1 MRLLKAF
8 TVLSGQYQHM
18 TDTVTWGTTWPTI
31 TPIKIAQAGTPAGCP
46 EIVFLGCAEYKTF
59 KNVFGIN
66 TQNALPIAPQEQA
79 HTQSPLHLHITSIYR
94 TTSRKAG
101 RLGAS
106 SPQRHVLCKAAAPE
120 GVRGSR
126 VLKSHQVAVGS
137 SRGRALPPPQDG
149 GAALL
154 CSQGCA
160 RTWPCGGHTGTGW
173 SRPSRGRSPGWEQT
187 S

>member
-137 SRGRALPPPQDG
+137 SRGRALPPPAGWG
-149 GAALL
+149 GSLAL
-154 CSQGCA
+154 
-160 RTWPCGGHTGTGW
+160 
-173 SRPSRGRSPGWEQT
+173 
-187 S
+187 